1 MSKIIGIDL
10 GTTNSCVSIFEGGEP
25 KVITNPEGM
34 RTTPSVVA
42 FKKGEIMNVIQTYFI
57 DVIKKHYVDF
67 AGCATRKQYW
77 LYVLFNFL
85 LSIILSLLSGMD
97 SAIGTLFNIVY
108 ILISLGLFLPSLAI
122 AVRRLHD
129 TGRSGWWMLL
139 TLLPILG
146 PIVLLVFF
154 VLPSKR

>member
-1 MSKIIGIDL
+1 
-10 GTTNSCVSIFEGGEP
+10 
-25 KVITNPEGM
+25 
-34 RTTPSVVA
+34 
-42 FKKGEIMNVIQTYFI
+42 
-57 DVIKKHYVDF
+57 
-67 AGCATRKQYW
+67 
-77 LYVLFNFL
+77 L
-85 LSIILSLLSGMD
+85 LSSMD

>member
-1 MSKIIGIDL
+1 
-10 GTTNSCVSIFEGGEP
+10 
-25 KVITNPEGM
+25 
-34 RTTPSVVA
+34 
-42 FKKGEIMNVIQTYFI
+42 MNVIQTYFI

-97 SAIGTLFNIVY
+97 SAIGTLFNTVY

>member
-1 MSKIIGIDL
+1 
-10 GTTNSCVSIFEGGEP
+10 
-25 KVITNPEGM
+25 
-34 RTTPSVVA
+34 
-42 FKKGEIMNVIQTYFI
+42 MNVVQTYFI

-77 LYVLFNFL
+77 LYVLFNFA
-85 LSIILSLLSGMD
+85 LSLVLSLLSGMD
-97 SAIGTLFNIVY
+97 NILGTLFNIVY
-108 ILISLGLFLPSLAI
+108 IVVSLGVFLPSLAI

-139 TLLPILG
+139 ALLPIIG